1 MNKRWLLALFLFTVA
16 ACAPQDQVPQAEV
29 IEAPDNIDHPFT
41 PDCILGFETYPSAIS
56 PIGDILDPS
65 PPHVFTWDMDCVPD
79 SYKIR
84 LFKDGASTAVE
95 EFDNIDTS
103 AKKYTSQ
110 VQLEPF
116 THYTWELQVYVNK
129 GPKSYASGHFQTGP
143 LCTAENLVPPT
154 LVSPADGSV
163 DMGKGWGNLEE
174 VHAVIKYPVGNCR
187 PKYFDID
194 YSWNADF
201 SGEDIFNIA
210 QPSYGKKEGDWLIFE
225 DDSSA
230 TIDCNLYYWRARSVA
245 DSGHSDWGETF
256 TFYLDVYGNCFHF
269 PEFKALS
276 NANCRRDPW
285 AGENYV
291 GVIWEGDTA
300 ELLGL
305 NEDASWG
312 MFKLKNELECW
323 VNMDLL
329 EPDPPDAIFFTGYYP
344 VLEHGEQPED
354 APAPS
359 AVDEPSGEETP
370 TGCMVPTGRSGTL
383 TCQIPCP
390 DPKYAARVCP

>member
-29 IEAPDNIDHPFT
+29 IEAPDKIDLLIT
-41 PDCILGFETYPSAIS
+41 PKCGIVYNSPTAIS
-56 PIGDILDPS
+56 PIWDVVDPS

-79 SYKIR
+79 DYKIR
-84 LFKDGASTAVE
+84 LFKDGDTTAVE

-116 THYTWELQVYVNK
+116 SMYKWELQVYVAK
-129 GPKSYASGHFQTGP
+129 ALKSYTSGSFQTGP
-143 LCTAENLVPPT
+143 LCTAEDLVPPT
-154 LVSPADGSV
+154 LVFPADGSV
-163 DMGKGWGNLEE
+163 DTGKGWGNLEE
-174 VHAVIKYPVGNCR
+174 VHAIIKYPVGDCR
-187 PKYFDID
+187 PKYFYID

-210 QPSYGKKEGDWLIFE
+210 QPSVGKKEGEWLFFG
-225 DDSSA
+225 DDTTG
-230 TIDCNLYYWRARSVA
+230 TIDCNLYYWRARAVA
-245 DSGHSDWGETF
+245 DSSHSDWSETF

-269 PEFKALS
+269 PEFKALT

-285 AGENYV
+285 AKENYV
-291 GVIWEGDTA
+291 GVIWEGETA

-305 NEDASWG
+305 NEDSSWG
-312 MFKLKNELECW
+312 MLKLKNELECW

-329 EPDPPDAIFFTGYYP
+329 EPDPPNAVFFPGYYP
-344 VLEHGEQPED
+344 VLEHNEPPKDG
-354 APAPS
+354 PASSP
-359 AVDEPSGEETP
+359 ADEPSGEETP
-370 TGCMVPTGRSGTL
+370 TGCMVPDETGRL
-383 TCQIPCP
+383 VCQIPCP
-390 DPKYAARVCP
+390 QRSSSAQACP